1 MGIGAIGIAGALVLL
16 HVRTVIKQEPGNAI
30 THHHNTEA
38 IIVQLMA
45 QVIQLYL
52 SRIQKNVYSINAQ
65 VIIYENDRKLFK
77 NIIVLD
83 HQINISVKTIFLIS
97 FFVRQ

>member
-16 HVRTVIKQEPGNAI
+16 HVRTVIKQEPENAI

-45 QVIQLYL
+45 QVIRLYL

-65 VIIYENDRKLFK
+65 VIICENGRKLFK
-77 NIIVLD
+77 NILD